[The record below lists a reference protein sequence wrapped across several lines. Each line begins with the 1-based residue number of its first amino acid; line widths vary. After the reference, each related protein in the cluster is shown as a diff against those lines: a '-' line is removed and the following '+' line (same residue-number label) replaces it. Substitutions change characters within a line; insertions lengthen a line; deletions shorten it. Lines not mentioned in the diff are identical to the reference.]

1 MRILDRLSRKEA
13 RLIIKKLIMIG
24 IVVLVSTAL
33 IAVSGCAVQ
42 ETTRE
47 GYKTYSKYGFSFE
60 YPQSFLAFEQG
71 LLESQA
77 NDTSGVV
84 AASVENEE
92 LKAVGV
98 MWFKVQESLVDQV
111 TLEAGM
117 EGGFQGMAGGEDV
130 VSVEPGELVETT
142 KAGHRMLY
150 QYYALTTTEGDKTF
164 GIYGSWYCDKDQ
176 KIYILSTE
184 NNTISS
190 KKDVLRDYQSYLDY
204 FVCH

>member
-1 MRILDRLSRKEA
+1 MRILDRLSVKETKVT
-13 RLIIKKLIMIG
+13 IKKLIMIG
-24 IVVLVSTAL
+24 IVILVSTAL
-33 IAVSGCAVQ
+33 IAVSGCAKQ
-42 ETTRE
+42 EATRE

-60 YPQSFLAFEQG
+60 YPKSFLLFEQG

-84 AASVENEE
+84 VAGVENEE
-92 LKAVGV
+92 VKQVAVSWGKA
-98 MWFKVQESLVDQV
+98 QERVVD
-111 TLEAGM
+111 LEAGI
-117 EGGFQGMAGGEDV
+117 EGGFQGMESDEEVA
-130 VSVEPGELVETT
+130 SVEQGELVETT

-150 QYYALTTTEGDKTF
+150 QYYSVTETEGDKLF
-164 GIYGSWYCDKDQ
+164 GISGVWYCDKDQ
-176 KIYILSTE
+176 KIYSLATA